1 MVNIK
6 NNIYINRKGWLRIVE
21 ATIGV
26 ILILGSVLI
35 YYQQNSVGVSE
46 NFGESLPI
54 LADEIAK
61 NNTLR
66 TEIVSADITN
76 AAEIASVENN
86 MSNFLALK
94 INGNNLN
101 YSVKICN
108 ATADCKLTIDIKNS
122 DGNLYGYERIIS
134 TYTNLNVFNPGTTP
148 KKIKLYI
155 WKMK

>member
-1 MVNIK
+1 M
-6 NNIYINRKGWLRIVE
+6 NNMKINRGGWLRIVE

-35 YYQQNSVGVSE
+35 YYQKNSSDAGE
-46 NFGESLPI
+46 NFGDSLPI

-66 TEIVSADITN
+66 GEIINVNLDN
-76 AAEIASVENN
+76 AGEVNIVKMKVNDFLSLRIGRSDLNHTVE
-86 MSNFLALK
+86 
-94 INGNNLN
+94 
-101 YSVKICN
+101 ICN
-108 ATADCKLTIDIKNS
+108 ATADCKLTADTSNS

-134 TYTNLNVFNPGTTP
+134 TNINSSKFNPETTP

-155 WKMK
+155 WKIK